1 MIWFVTLR
9 AAILFFFLLFSA
21 NNSKVRGVAA
31 VGRHIRGIEFL
42 KFKAR
47 TFHKTTTPEYHE
59 DFKVDYEG
67 KDRQYHKKFFPYR
80 LEPYFICY
88 EANRS
93 LNSKVQWRNK
103 THTFSRYQS
112 NRLSVRSSVHTPQQ
126 QIITLIMLVV
136 FLWGIDRLIAL
147 GYCCWINLS
156 LGDIIFCGV
165 GEWLNTCP
173 LFVCARLIQ
182 FILFGS
188 LFS

>member
-1 MIWFVTLR
+1 MKILKSTTR
-9 AAILFFFLLFSA
+9 A
-21 NNSKVRGVAA
+21 
-31 VGRHIRGIEFL
+31 
-42 KFKAR
+42 
-47 TFHKTTTPEYHE
+47 KTDNIT
-59 DFKVDYEG
+59 
-67 KDRQYHKKFFPYR
+67 KKFFPYR

-156 LGDIIFCGV
+156 LGDIIFLWGGGMIEYLPPLRLCETYSIYFIWFFVFLKKLSPWDLKTSAPQTMKGQ
-165 GEWLNTCP
+165 EWILC
-173 LFVCARLIQ
+173 LFRISRD
-182 FILFGS
+182 LFHLHRS
-188 LFS
+188 K